1 MFSCCIYRVDLYIP
15 CPPRVSQPGWGTCC
29 WWDQVFHGY
38 TYGKWPRNDT
48 HTKRFSDAWIDMTWP
63 GWAMSTP
70 YYLYSQIYIWIPAT
84 PTLTHHSYSLP
95 HLPTCLGFLRLEHI
109 RAYVY
114 PVSRGE
120 CRKRRSD
127 MARRGGRG
135 NLIQTVLFLDS
146 PLFFWLYFLQGG
158 MRRFCLHYY
167 LYALAP
173 LTFRCFWTPKKQK
186 LNVKTK

>member
-114 PVSRGE
+114 LHRENKTDFRNLLKVIRIRKNDYEQNVFLHSKHRQKKMVWLLKTNTIIKTKGESRIE
-120 CRKRRSD
+120 I
-127 MARRGGRG
+127 
-135 NLIQTVLFLDS
+135 L
-146 PLFFWLYFLQGG
+146 
-158 MRRFCLHYY
+158 
-167 LYALAP
+167 
-173 LTFRCFWTPKKQK
+173 K
-186 LNVKTK
+186 LNSLSSRLWQR